1 MHIEKGFIICCL
13 VKHCRIRLCRA
24 PDEVPGF
31 AWRSIRPDS
40 WMSVPGLQ
48 GSPDAFNH
56 KESVFRT
63 VTILENW
70 KERAR
75 GGLRIFRKELKI
87 ITKVLKTQK
96 QALYQNCL
104 INTCKIEAGRPHKIK
119 QFWGWGVEMGVPID
133 RGLTLY
139 KKHIHFIL
147 S

>member
-1 MHIEKGFIICCL
+1 
-13 VKHCRIRLCRA
+13 
-24 PDEVPGF
+24 
-31 AWRSIRPDS
+31 
-40 WMSVPGLQ
+40 MSVPGLQ
-48 GSPDAFNH
+48 GSPVAFNH

-104 INTCKIEAGRPHKIK
+104 INTCKIEAGRPQKHAILRVR
-119 QFWGWGVEMGVPID
+119 VEMGVPID
-133 RGLTLY
+133 RGLT
-139 KKHIHFIL
+139 HCICHNIF
-147 S
+147 SFF